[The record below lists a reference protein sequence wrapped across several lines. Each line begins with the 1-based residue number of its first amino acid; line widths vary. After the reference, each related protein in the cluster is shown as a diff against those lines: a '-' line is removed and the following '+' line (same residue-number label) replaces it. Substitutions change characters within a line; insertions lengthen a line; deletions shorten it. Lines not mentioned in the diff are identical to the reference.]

1 MKPNFEKHKSDG
13 LLINSVI
20 GYEGEDIPEGYESI
34 DSMFPIETETYKMM
48 NIGNDREFTLT
59 FYKWGQLVELQIA
72 FPVTAGE
79 DNQLV
84 SINLPNNGVDKKFLT
99 DKKVYLLPN
108 SDSINLVINNGV
120 GLMGIINGSSATED
134 TTFLATAMYLKI
146 D

>member
-13 LLINSVI
+13 LLVNSVI
-20 GYEGEDIPEGYESI
+20 GYEGDDVPEGYESI
-34 DSMFPIETETYKMM
+34 DSIFPIETETYKMM

-59 FYKWGQLVELQIA
+59 FYKWGQLVELQVA

-79 DNQLV
+79 DDQLV